1 MDPTEKE
8 YILRIALELAFE
20 DGLMPRRERDEDEGV
35 RAELLWEEWEGEHL
49 VQVCATSMSGFWNGN
64 IVLLRRSCHYYS
76 SSCRVPRKDSSIR
89 SRRVFKV

>member
-35 RAELLWEEWEGEHL
+35 RAELL
-49 VQVCATSMSGFWNGN
+49 
-64 IVLLRRSCHYYS
+64 
-76 SSCRVPRKDSSIR
+76 
-89 SRRVFKV
+89 